1 MSREPKLP
9 IERDELNVRL
19 EKRILAV
26 MHDIAEMKQMTLTE
40 MLEETLTEML
50 EETLLHTFEPWEGGV
65 ASPHT
70 QWDIERIQELKAKH
84 GIDYDSHASYRF
96 TESEPAASE
105 E

>member
-26 MHDIAEMKQMTLTE
+26 MHDIAEMKQM
-40 MLEETLTEML
+40 TLTEML

-96 TESEPAASE
+96 TESEPEASE